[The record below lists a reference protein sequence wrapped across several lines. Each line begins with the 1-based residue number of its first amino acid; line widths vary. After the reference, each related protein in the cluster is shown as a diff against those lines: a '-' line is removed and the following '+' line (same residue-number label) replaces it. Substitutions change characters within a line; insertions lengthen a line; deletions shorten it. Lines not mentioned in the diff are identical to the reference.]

1 MSLVDVEVVG
11 HLHVF
16 EHIQVLR
23 GFNILSSDLSELFI
37 CDFHVNCVVN
47 IRPLWGRS
55 GFLAELRI
63 PHHKIR
69 CLFEIIESELLF
81 DRSVAGSGPPS
92 ADLLEGL
99 LGPNALL
106 FPKIRQEIFQHF
118 LFFIT
123 KKFD

>member
-1 MSLVDVEVVG
+1 MKVFTLPSDVERGFAILIVNGRLDSDTSGGHDLFEGVSLVDVKVVG

-81 DRSVAGSGPPS
+81 DRSVA
-92 ADLLEGL
+92 
-99 LGPNALL
+99 
-106 FPKIRQEIFQHF
+106 
-118 LFFIT
+118 
-123 KKFD
+123 